1 MAISTI
7 GEDTI
12 LFDEESKQGLNVE
25 VLEKDNAE
33 EYLKKI
39 MV

>member
-12 LFDEESKQGLNVE
+12 LFDEETKQGLNVE
-25 VLEKDNAE
+25 VLEK
-33 EYLKKI
+33 I
-39 MV
+39 MQKNI